1 MRPRDGYIRGL
12 HSQHSRRR
20 EQFPHTRTL
29 LFTCPSHL
37 LRITSGYSLSATES
51 SFIDTVAIIMKLS
64 WTIFFGLAPAALALA
79 PVVLPVLQS
88 QVFDCP
94 DSLPNVCTFNCTI
107 LKPYPAPPK
116 YSYTTQCISSCVNL
130 QNDPKNCGSCGTVVS
145 SNLVFLQF

>member
-1 MRPRDGYIRGL
+1 MRPLDGYIRGL
-12 HSQHSRRR
+12 HSQYSRRR
-20 EQFPHTRTL
+20 EKFPYTRTL

-37 LRITSGYSLSATES
+37 LRITSSYSLSATGS
-51 SFIDTVAIIMKLS
+51 SFIDTVAIIMKPS
-64 WTIFFGLAPAALALA
+64 WTIFLALA
-79 PVVLPVLQS
+79 PVALAAQQP

-94 DSLPNVCTFNCTI
+94 AYLPNVCTFNCNI

-130 QNDPKNCGSCGTVVS
+130 QNDPKNCGCCGTVVS